1 MFDAIKDVLG
11 ELNSRINAINEEL
24 NAKMSG
30 QNMNGALST
39 PGSNRENNTSN
50 GSNHKNINSL
60 TSSSTTHQVQYCG
73 PYKLEKTLGKGQTG
87 LVKTG
92 THCITG
98 RKVAVKI
105 VNKEKLN
112 ESVLQKVEREIAIMK
127 LIEHPHV
134 LHLYDVYENKKY
146 LYLLLE
152 HVSGGELF
160 DYLVRKG
167 RLMAKEARKFF
178 RQIISALD
186 FCHAHN
192 ICHRDLKPENLLL
205 DERNCIKVADFGM
218 ASLQVEGSML
228 ETSCGSPHYACPEV
242 IRGEK
247 YDGRKADVWSCGVI
261 LYALLVGA
269 LPFDDDNLRNLL
281 EKVKKGVFHIPHFVP
296 ADCQNLLRSMIEV
309 DPQKRISLQD
319 VFRHPWVAGGTRGEP
334 ELELPMA
341 QVVQTHVIPSEENID
356 PDVFR
361 HMNNLGC
368 FKDKE
373 KLIRELLSP
382 KHNTEKMVYFLL
394 LDRKRRRPAQED
406 ETEVVLRSSNHNLD
420 PPRKRTDTSKTSRYA
435 FGSISEGSPINPRK
449 AYGRYSRNRHSSL
462 GGSPNGS
469 PRSNAHSFYQP
480 AVISTSTI
488 SNQTATTAAEERQGS
503 SSARNNYHYYTQ
515 PVDATA
521 LATATRNA
529 KTRREP
535 PSAVVTANN
544 QRPHEVVTTDAINSP
559 SVIGSAASSSSSLAS
574 GGSTANVTSP
584 SGPWRSK
591 LSTIKNSFLG
601 TPRFHRRKLSAGS
614 TSTGESDN
622 EDSVILDTSDLVK
635 KSWFGSL
642 TSGMGIERDD
652 VQCVPVEGKS
662 LNGIKAELI
671 RTFLTIHE
679 LSHSVVGQNSFK
691 VEYKRGPAVG
701 GGVFS
706 RGVKM
711 QVDIIVSAQSESA
724 ERPLYV
730 VQFTLLAGPTRR
742 FRRLVDHLSA
752 VLQSSTQQRTERAQ
766 QAALMV
772 RPRRLSDSSVSSV
785 CSDNETNF
793 TNTPAL
799 SANVLPHVRTPNDQL
814 DSHNYG
820 CSRTGSTSANST
832 ISQTGNKS
840 AHYAG
845 GSLRISSTSNSA
857 NNAKTA
863 ATRRNTTGA
872 VLDDL
877 TSRLTATN
885 LAFGQQPK
893 INLSP
898 QRVFRTLVASTSAPK
913 SRELVKIPVT
923 PQNSAPRP
931 FHNGQEFG
939 QPGSSKQQTL
949 KQPLM
954 GPRIVD
960 RDEDNQSPDSLEYSV
975 GPCHILP
982 TTTIL

>member
-1 MFDAIKDVLG
+1 MSNQTTA
-11 ELNSRINAINEEL
+11 NS
-24 NAKMSG
+24 S
-30 QNMNGALST
+30 NGGVATPST
-39 PGSNRENNTSN
+39 NRGASDNNTN
-50 GSNHKNINSL
+50 GSTCGHKIL
-60 TSSSTTHQVQYCG
+60 SSSTTVQNAHQVQYCG

-205 DERNCIKVADFGM
+205 DERNNIKVADFGM

-296 ADCQNLLRSMIEV
+296 SDCQNLLRSMIEV
-309 DPQKRISLQD
+309 DPQKRISLQE
-319 VFRHPWVAGGTRGEP
+319 VFRHPWVAGSVRSEP

-341 QVVQTHVIPSEENID
+341 QVVQTHVIPVEENID

-406 ETEVVLRSSNHNLD
+406 ETEVVLRGTNHNLD
-420 PPRKRTDTSKTSRYA
+420 PPRKRTDTSKPNRYQ

-449 AYGRYSRNRHSSL
+449 TYGRYSRNRHSSL

-469 PRSNAHSFYQP
+469 PRSSRDFYQTP
-480 AVISTSTI
+480 TINAGALIATVRQANTTS
-488 SNQTATTAAEERQGS
+488 SSSTAASGGDDRRNS
-503 SSARNNYHYYTQ
+503 SSARNAYHYYTQ
-515 PVDATA
+515 PVDAAA
-521 LATATRNA
+521 LAAATRNA
-529 KTRREP
+529 ISRREG
-535 PSAVVTANN
+535 PSAVNRQLNITNDAL
-544 QRPHEVVTTDAINSP
+544 TTDSVNSV

-574 GGSTANVTSP
+574 GGSAANVVSP

-614 TSTGESDN
+614 SAGESDS
-622 EDSVILDTSDLVK
+622 EDSVMLDSSEYAHLVK

-711 QVDIIVSAQSESA
+711 QVDIIVSNQSESPD
-724 ERPLYV
+724 RPLYV

-752 VLQSSTQQRTERAQ
+752 VLQSNSQQRSSTERAQ

-772 RPRRLSDSSVSSV
+772 RPRRLSDSSDRVESRSYV
-785 CSDNETNF
+785 CSRSGSNAS
-793 TNTPAL
+793 NT
-799 SANVLPHVRTPNDQL
+799 
-814 DSHNYG
+814 G
-820 CSRTGSTSANST
+820 ISTSSNV
-832 ISQTGNKS
+832 NKNIHMDHQS
-840 AHYAG
+840 IAG
-845 GSLRISSTSNSA
+845 GSLRISSTSTSA
-857 NNAKTA
+857 NNAKNVN
-863 ATRRNTTGA
+863 RRNTTGA
-872 VLDDL
+872 VLDDVVGQL
-877 TSRLTATN
+877 NATN
-885 LAFGQQPK
+885 LIFGHNPKSSTGTGIKPTQNQQQQ
-893 INLSP
+893 
-898 QRVFRTLVASTSAPK
+898 QRIWRPLMETTSAPK
-913 SRELVKIPVT
+913 TAEPILKTPVSGRKSTPRSIFDSKEL
-923 PQNSAPRP
+923 
-931 FHNGQEFG
+931 GQSG
-939 QPGSSKQQTL
+939 TSKQQTIMRQQ
-949 KQPLM
+949 K
-954 GPRIVD
+954 
-960 RDEDNQSPDSLEYSV
+960 DESKLNGKNGDETNSSDSLERNSSDSY
-975 GPCHILP
+975 CHILP

>member
-1 MFDAIKDVLG
+1 MSSGAQNTMSAVG
-11 ELNSRINAINEEL
+11 NGNTASAALNSA
-24 NAKMSG
+24 
-30 QNMNGALST
+30 
-39 PGSNRENNTSN
+39 
-50 GSNHKNINSL
+50 
-60 TSSSTTHQVQYCG
+60 HQAQYCG

-98 RKVAVKI
+98 RKVAIKI
-105 VNKEKLN
+105 VNKEKLS

-205 DERNCIKVADFGM
+205 DERNNIKVADFGM

-309 DPQKRISLQD
+309 DPQKRYSLAD
-319 VFRHPWVAGGTRGEP
+319 VFRHPWVAGNSKTEP

-361 HMNNLGC
+361 HMTNLGC

-373 KLIRELLSP
+373 KLVRELLSP
-382 KHNTEKMVYFLL
+382 RHNTEKMVYFLL
-394 LDRKRRRPAQED
+394 LDRKRRRPAHED
-406 ETEVVLRSSNHNLD
+406 ETEVVLRGANHTLD
-420 PPRKRTDTSKTSRYA
+420 PPRKRLDSARPTRYPV
-435 FGSISEGSPINPRK
+435 GSISEGSPINPRK
-449 AYGRYSRNRHSSL
+449 TYGRYSRGRHSSL

-469 PRSNAHSFYQP
+469 PRSSPREPFASANASANALLATARQ
-480 AVISTSTI
+480 VNSTGVSQVTDDR
-488 SNQTATTAAEERQGS
+488 SRSG
-503 SSARNNYHYYTQ
+503 ARANNYHYYTQ
-515 PVDATA
+515 PVDAET
-521 LATATRNA
+521 LAAAARHVRTTRERHKQGSQGSSHRIQA
-529 KTRREP
+529 P
-535 PSAVVTANN
+535 ASQIA
-544 QRPHEVVTTDAINSP
+544 DSMINSP
-559 SVIGSAASSSSSLAS
+559 GMGSAASSANSLIVGNVS
-574 GGSTANVTSP
+574 TVGGS

-591 LSTIKNSFLG
+591 LSNIKNSFLG
-601 TPRFHRRKLSAGS
+601 TPRFHRRKLSSGS
-614 TSTGESDN
+614 GCGESDS
-622 EDSVILDTSDLVK
+622 EDSQMIDTSDLVK

-642 TSGMGIERDD
+642 TSSMSVERDD
-652 VQCVPVEGKS
+652 SHCVPVQGKS

-671 RTFLTIHE
+671 RAFLTIHE
-679 LSHSVVGQNSFK
+679 LSHSVVGQNSFR
-691 VEYKRGPAVG
+691 VEYKRGPTVG
-701 GGVFS
+701 GSVFS

-711 QVDIIVSAQSESA
+711 QVDIVVSPHAALSA
-724 ERPLYV
+724 GEAPMYV
-730 VQFTLLAGPTRR
+730 VQFTLLAGPVRR

-752 VLQSSTQQRTERAQ
+752 ILHSSHQRADRAQ

-772 RPRRLSDSSVSSV
+772 RPRRLSDSSVSSA
-785 CSDNETNF
+785 CSDSDSNAGT
-793 TNTPAL
+793 TT
-799 SANVLPHVRTPNDQL
+799 LPHVR
-814 DSHNYG
+814 
-820 CSRTGSTSANST
+820 
-832 ISQTGNKS
+832 SQTDRVETSPGMEPYTLRS
-840 AHYAG
+840 SGDVRHLAQPIAS
-845 GSLRISSTSNSA
+845 SLR
-857 NNAKTA
+857 NNVRGKPTA
-863 ATRRNTTGA
+863 AYFHSPVPQRRNTSGA
-872 VLDDL
+872 LLDSGSS
-877 TSRLTATN
+877 SRV
-885 LAFGQQPK
+885 
-893 INLSP
+893 I
-898 QRVFRTLVASTSAPK
+898 STSSVIRKTSASSSSEHSHSTQSMTVCEATAGDERSMPSLCKESRSQPGTPKQSLIFAPT
-913 SRELVKIPVT
+913 SVVSNQRFSHIPV
-923 PQNSAPRP
+923 
-931 FHNGQEFG
+931 
-939 QPGSSKQQTL
+939 L
-949 KQPLM
+949 KT
-954 GPRIVD
+954 D
-960 RDEDNQSPDSLEYSV
+960 RF
-975 GPCHILP
+975 
-982 TTTIL
+982 